1 MSHLTQSR
9 WLRRFG
15 FGAVAALSLLALAPS
30 QQAQAHEYG
39 YRAPVAHQ
47 AAFLP
52 RLFFGFGGGHHGHD
66 RGHHWH

>member
-1 MSHLTQSR
+1 MSRLTQSR

-39 YRAPVAHQ
+39 YRAPVVHH
-47 AAFLP
+47 AAFIP
-52 RLFFGFGGGHHGHD
+52 RLFFGFGGHHGYYW
-66 RGHHWH
+66 GHHWR